1 MKILLIE
8 DDKHLV
14 WSIKS
19 KLEKNGYSV
28 DFETDGL
35 TGQERAVSSSYDLII
50 LDIML
55 PKFNGFSVC
64 EYIRRN
70 GIDTPILML
79 TARDFIGD
87 KVHGLDCGADDYL
100 PKPFSYPELY
110 ARIRALIR
118 RAHGHPSA
126 EIVIKDLCLNTSK
139 KTVHYEG
146 KEIILTYKEYAIL
159 EYLAINKNGIV
170 TQEML
175 EEHIWGSDN
184 HIFSN
189 VLEVFISRIRKKLNT
204 NNREA
209 VIQTVNGLGYVI
221 KDEKP

>member
-1 MKILLIE
+1 MRILIIE

-19 KLEKNGYSV
+19 KLEKNGYPV

-35 TGQERAVSSSYDLII
+35 AGQERAVSFLYDLII

-55 PKFNGFSVC
+55 PKADGFSVC

-79 TARDFIGD
+79 TARDYIGD

-118 RAHGHPSA
+118 RANGHPGV
-126 EIVIKDLCLNTSK
+126 EIIIKDLCINTSK
-139 KTVHYEG
+139 KTVGYAG
-146 KEIILTYKEYAIL
+146 NNITLTYKEYAIL

-175 EEHIWGSDN
+175 EEHVWGSDN

-189 VLEVFISRIRKKLNT
+189 VLEVFVSRIRKKLNPDD
-204 NNREA
+204 REA
-209 VIQTVNGLGYVI
+209 VIKTVNGLGYVI

>member
-1 MKILLIE
+1 MRILIIE

-19 KLEKNGYSV
+19 KLEKNGYPV

-35 TGQERAVSSSYDLII
+35 AGQERAVSFSYDLII

-55 PKFNGFSVC
+55 PKADGFAVC

-79 TARDFIGD
+79 TARDYIGD

-118 RAHGHPSA
+118 RANGHPSV
-126 EIVIKDLCLNTSK
+126 EFVIKDLCINTSK
-139 KTVHYEG
+139 KTVLYEG
-146 KEIILTYKEYAIL
+146 KEITLTYKEYAIL

-175 EEHIWGSDN
+175 EEHVWGSDN

-189 VLEVFISRIRKKLNT
+189 VLEVFVSRIRKKLNPDD
-204 NNREA
+204 REA
-209 VIQTVNGLGYVI
+209 VIKTVNGLGYVI

>member
-1 MKILLIE
+1 MRILLIE

-28 DFETDGL
+28 DFETDGIS
-35 TGQERAVSSSYDLII
+35 GQESAVAVSYDLII

-55 PKFNGFSVC
+55 PKADGFSVC
-64 EYIRRN
+64 EYIRRKGVN
-70 GIDTPILML
+70 SPVLML

-118 RAHGHPSA
+118 RASGHPGA
-126 EIVIKDLCLNTSK
+126 EIVIKDLCINTSK
-139 KTVHYEG
+139 KTVLYRE
-146 KEIILTYKEYAIL
+146 KEITLTYKEYGIL

-189 VLEVFISRIRKKLNT
+189 VLEVFVSRIRKKLNQDD
-204 NNREA
+204 REA
-209 VIQTVNGLGYVI
+209 IIQTVNGLGYII

>member
-1 MKILLIE
+1 
-8 DDKHLV
+8 
-14 WSIKS
+14 
-19 KLEKNGYSV
+19 
-28 DFETDGL
+28 
-35 TGQERAVSSSYDLII
+35 
-50 LDIML
+50 ML
-55 PKFNGFSVC
+55 PKADGFSVC
-64 EYIRRN
+64 EYIRRKGVN
-70 GIDTPILML
+70 SPVLML

-118 RAHGHPSA
+118 RASGHPGA
-126 EIVIKDLCLNTSK
+126 EIVIKDLCINTSK
-139 KTVHYEG
+139 KTVLYRE
-146 KEIILTYKEYAIL
+146 KEITLTYKEYGIL

-189 VLEVFISRIRKKLNT
+189 VLEVFVSRIRKKLNQDD
-204 NNREA
+204 REA
-209 VIQTVNGLGYVI
+209 IIQTVNGLGYII

>member
-1 MKILLIE
+1 MRILIIE

-14 WSIKS
+14 WSVKS

-28 DFETDGL
+28 DFEIDGVS
-35 TGQERAVSSSYDLII
+35 GQESAVAVSYDLII

-55 PKFNGFSVC
+55 PKTDGFSVC
-64 EYIRRN
+64 EYIRKKGVN
-70 GIDTPILML
+70 SPILML

-118 RAHGHPSA
+118 RANGHPGV
-126 EIVIKDLCLNTSK
+126 EIVIKDLCINTSK
-139 KTVHYEG
+139 KTVTYEG
-146 KEIILTYKEYAIL
+146 KEVKLTYKEYAIL

-175 EEHIWGSDN
+175 EEHVWGSDN

-189 VLEVFISRIRKKLNT
+189 VLEVFVSRIRKKLNPDD
-204 NNREA
+204 REA
-209 VIQTVNGLGYVI
+209 VIKTVNGLGYVI